1 MAFAGSARAALS
13 LNAVGLACG
22 ASGSSRDLSSVA
34 SATVPVHRLSSSH
47 AHGIQ
52 LPVIKSIGAA
62 PDHHASTCT
71 VQATVAAAPAGS
83 KAAAQ
88 DEGRVYNFAAG
99 PACLP
104 YNVLK
109 EAQADLIN
117 WKGTGTS
124 VMEMSHRS
132 KEFLSIIQKAEA
144 DLRELL
150 AIPDN
155 YKVLFLQGGA
165 TSQFSALPLNLAGP
179 EDTVDYIVTGSWG
192 SKAIQEAGKY
202 AKANLAATGKPGK
215 FTDIPPKSEWK
226 LTNGAKYVH
235 ICANETIQGVEFK
248 EYPELEG
255 ETVLIADMS
264 SNFCSKPVDV
274 SKFGVIYAG
283 AQKNIG
289 PAGVTIVIVREDLL
303 GKAQPSTPV
312 MLDYKIH
319 NDNASLYNTPPCFSI
334 YMAGLVFADL
344 LQQGGLAAVEKKN
357 EEKAKVLYD
366 AIEGSNG
373 FFKCP
378 VAKPV
383 RSLMNVPFTMADPEL
398 EAAFLKTATAAGLIQ
413 LKGHRSVGG
422 VRASIYNAMPL
433 AGIQKLVELMKDFQ
447 AKHS

>member
-1 MAFAGSARAALS
+1 M
-13 LNAVGLACG
+13 NAQRSEVLHLRTFLRSRCHIDG
-22 ASGSSRDLSSVA
+22 AS
-34 SATVPVHRLSSSH
+34 
-47 AHGIQ
+47 I
-52 LPVIKSIGAA
+52 
-62 PDHHASTCT
+62 
-71 VQATVAAAPAGS
+71 
-83 KAAAQ
+83 
-88 DEGRVYNFAAG
+88 E
-99 PACLP
+99 
-104 YNVLK
+104 VLLFFL
-109 EAQADLIN
+109 Q
-117 WKGTGTS
+117 GTGTS

-334 YMAGLVFADL
+334 YMAGKMPTASAAKKTLTL
-344 LQQGGLAAVEKKN
+344 L
-357 EEKAKVLYD
+357 
-366 AIEGSNG
+366 
-373 FFKCP
+373 
-378 VAKPV
+378 
-383 RSLMNVPFTMADPEL
+383 
-398 EAAFLKTATAAGLIQ
+398 
-413 LKGHRSVGG
+413 H
-422 VRASIYNAMPL
+422 
-433 AGIQKLVELMKDFQ
+433 
-447 AKHS
+447 

>member
-1 MAFAGSARAALS
+1 MAAAGY
-13 LNAVGLACG
+13 
-22 ASGSSRDLSSVA
+22 
-34 SATVPVHRLSSSH
+34 
-47 AHGIQ
+47 HG
-52 LPVIKSIGAA
+52 KS
-62 PDHHASTCT
+62 CK
-71 VQATVAAAPAGS
+71 VQATVAAAPAAS
-83 KAAAQ
+83 SAAVQ
-88 DEGRVYNFAAG
+88 EEGRVYNFAAG

-117 WKGTGTS
+117 WKGTGAS
-124 VMEMSHRS
+124 VLEMSHRS
-132 KEFLSIIQKAEA
+132 KQFLSIIQKAEA

-150 AIPDN
+150 AIPEN

-165 TSQFSALPLNLAGP
+165 TSQFSAIPLNLAGP
-179 EDTVDYIVTGSWG
+179 EDAVDYVVTGSWG

-215 FTDIPPKSEWK
+215 FTDIPPQSEWK
-226 LTNGAKYVH
+226 LTPGAKYVH

-248 EYPELEG
+248 EYPEVEG
-255 ETVLIADMS
+255 ETVLVADMS

-274 SKFGVIYAG
+274 SKFGLIYAG
-283 AQKNIG
+283 AQKNVG
-289 PAGVTIVIVREDLL
+289 PSGVTIVIVREDLL

-319 NDNASLYNTPPCFSI
+319 SDNESLYNTPPCFSI
-334 YMAGLVFADL
+334 YMTGLVFADL
-344 LQQGGLAAVEKKN
+344 LKQGGLAAVAKKN
-357 EEKAKVLYD
+357 EEKAGILYD

-373 FFKCP
+373 FYKCP

-383 RSLMNVPFTMADPEL
+383 RSLMNVPFTMRDPEL
-398 EAAFLKTATAAGLIQ
+398 EAEFLKEATAQGLIQ

-422 VRASIYNAMPL
+422 VRASIYNALPL
-433 AGIQKLVELMKDFQ
+433 AGIQKLVHLMKEFQ